1 MSEMIQLTGLWLNQS
16 KTTGEKYF
24 SGNLGGAK
32 VLIFKN
38 KHKTEE
44 KHPDYQLYIAPKQ
57 KPQEQSTQQQG
68 QQGGPPDP
76 AAREP
81 GDGYP
86 NRAGFNDDIPDSKIP
101 F

>member
-16 KTTGEKYF
+16 KSGEKYF

-57 KPQEQSTQQQG
+57 KPQEQGYQDTQQQG
-68 QQGGPPDP
+68 QQGPPSVSGQGDQQNF
-76 AAREP
+76 ARF
-81 GDGYP
+81 D
-86 NRAGFNDDIPDSKIP
+86 DDIPI
-101 F
+101 